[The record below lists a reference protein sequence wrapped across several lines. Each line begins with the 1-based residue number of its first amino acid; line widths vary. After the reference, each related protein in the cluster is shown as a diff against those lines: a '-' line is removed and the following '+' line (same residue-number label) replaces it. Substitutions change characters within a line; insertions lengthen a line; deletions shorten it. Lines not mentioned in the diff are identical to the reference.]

1 MDVITAGAS
10 FLIYHRFPHTRLGQ
24 CDGRL
29 ARQRISV
36 FCAGENFLSIAPNFL
51 FDGFKRLRLRPPWY
65 STDAQMT
72 PPALVMKSGRMS
84 VPRSWKIFSASGVKG
99 ILAP

>member
-51 FDGFKRLRLRPPWY
+51 FDGFKRLRLRAAVVF
-65 STDAQMT
+65 DGCANN
-72 PPALVMKSGRMS
+72 A
-84 VPRSWKIFSASGVKG
+84 AGVGDEVGQNKR
-99 ILAP
+99 APVVENFFRVRA